1 MPHSCCL
8 LRRLSLELL
17 ALELPRCWL
26 HTMPRWQKI
35 VPATGHAHIGKEQ
48 LVQLRLLF
56 TTSPLEVINT
66 SPSHSWECS
75 QSCFSQKKKIKK
87 KGFLLFH
94 QYGSNCLR
102 SFADN
107 NMAILYTD
115 LKDSESLGEVSSGH
129 ADAIMS
135 SASRS
140 APGKTYK
147 HTDLA
152 PSSPLSSFHW
162 KLLWHI

>member
-1 MPHSCCL
+1 V
-8 LRRLSLELL
+8 L
-17 ALELPRCWL
+17 ASHYLAEDSP
-26 HTMPRWQKI
+26 
-35 VPATGHAHIGKEQ
+35 VPATGHTHIGKEH

-56 TTSPLEVINT
+56 TSSPLEVIST
-66 SPSHSWECS
+66 SPSHSWERS
-75 QSCFSQKKKIKK
+75 QSCSSQIIIIIIIKKIK

-94 QYGSNCLR
+94 ERGSNCLR

-107 NMAILYTD
+107 NVMTLYTD
-115 LKDSESLGEVSSGH
+115 LKDPKSLGEVSGGH

-140 APGKTYK
+140 APGKAYK

-162 KLLWHI
+162 KLL